1 MIIKVFNNDGIPT
14 IYTKWKIISLHDEL
28 KRLSGRYRRK
38 DMSINWQVIKNC
50 NLKLIFVNKDHVIEC
65 IISYAV
71 LFCLGILFIEE
82 PQCNINLSQEII
94 SNLESH
100 SIFNLLGI
108 SIL

>member
-1 MIIKVFNNDGIPT
+1 MRNKKDYQEDIEGRICRLIGK
-14 IYTKWKIISLHDEL
+14 LL
-28 KRLSGRYRRK
+28 K
-38 DMSINWQVIKNC
+38 DC

-71 LFCLGILFIEE
+71 LFCLGILFIKE

-108 SIL
+108 SVL